1 MTGKTLL
8 KGGCVL
14 TIDRKIGNL
23 TSGDVLIENG
33 RISEIGENL
42 RARDAEI
49 VDCSNTIVMPG
60 FVDAHRHTWRSLFRN
75 AGVDAGG
82 APRYAS
88 EFAANHEP
96 DDLYA
101 GVLIGL
107 VGAAGSGTTTVVDW
121 SDIPDSPAHLDAV
134 LQAHADAGVRTV
146 FVHPG
151 DRSTPPDSLVSRF
164 VAGGLSQLAIGGSD
178 PTSSNLDE
186 FAAALATARSLGV
199 RLHAHAGGV
208 ESRGA
213 IAALAGRGILGD
225 DVTLV
230 HCTNLDDADLDA
242 ASASGAAITLTPA
255 SEMASGLGSPPVQ
268 QLIDRDIGPGLGVDD
283 ESLAP
288 GDVFAQIRATISIQH
303 ATAFDLKLAGKAG
316 IPKLMTSRE
325 VIRHGTIDG
334 ARSAGLAGVVG
345 TLTPGSQGDVI
356 VLRTDRP
363 NIFPINDPIGA
374 VVWGMDTSNLDWVFV
389 EGRALMRHGE
399 LTSDTGRIRELAI
412 AAQRRVAQAA
422 GVVAQ
427 SNAQAGE

>member
-1 MTGKTLL
+1 MRFFIQAT
-8 KGGCVL
+8 
-14 TIDRKIGNL
+14 R
-23 TSGDVLIENG
+23 TSYDNM
-33 RISEIGENL
+33 
-42 RARDAEI
+42 
-49 VDCSNTIVMPG
+49 VDS
-60 FVDAHRHTWRSLFRN
+60 
-75 AGVDAGG
+75 
-82 APRYAS
+82 
-88 EFAANHEP
+88 
-96 DDLYA
+96 
-101 GVLIGL
+101 
-107 VGAAGSGTTTVVDW
+107 
-121 SDIPDSPAHLDAV
+121 SDITTSATHLDAGP
-134 LQAHADAGVRTV
+134 QQRRCRVRTV
-146 FVHPG
+146 FVQPG
-151 DRSTPPDSLVSRF
+151 VRWSARRSDSFLDSLL
-164 VAGGLSQLAIGGSD
+164 GGLSQLAIGGSD

-199 RLHAHAGGV
+199 RLHAHGGV

-213 IAALAGRGILGD
+213 IATLAGRGILGD

-303 ATAFDLKLAGKAG
+303 ATAFDLKLADKAG